1 MEVRRD
7 VHQRQSFHNH
17 DTKQYNRKSTESGV
31 SLLGG
36 GEMGGVGVVNFSLK
50 LYPRTRK
57 INYII

>member
-1 MEVRRD
+1 MKGQRD
-7 VHQRQSFHNH
+7 VNQRQSFHNH
-17 DTKQYNRKSTESGV
+17 DTKPYNRKSTESGV

-36 GEMGGVGVVNFSLK
+36 GGGVGVVNFNLK